1 MKKVLVIGA
10 SPKSWRYSYK
20 AVRMLQDYNYEIIAL
35 GKTTDRIGNTFI
47 DTQQK
52 DWSDIHTISLYL
64 HPKNSSKIQEYI
76 LSLSPKRLIINPGAE
91 NPTLEEYA
99 RKKGIEVIRA
109 CTLVMLS
116 TGQFEPS
123 APLQSQN

>member
-1 MKKVLVIGA
+1 MKKVVVIGA

-35 GKTTDRIGNTFI
+35 GKTADRIGNTFI

-91 NPTLEEYA
+91 NPTLEEEA

>member
-1 MKKVLVIGA
+1 MKKILVIGA

-20 AVRMLQDYNYEIIAL
+20 AVRMLQDYDYEIIAL
-35 GKTTDRIGNTFI
+35 GKTADRIGNTFI
-47 DTQQK
+47 ETQQK
-52 DWSDIHTISLYL
+52 DWADIHTISLYL
-64 HPKNSSKIQEYI
+64 HPKNSTKIKEYI
-76 LSLSPKRLIINPGAE
+76 LSLTPERLIINPGAE
-91 NPTLEEYA
+91 NPTLEEDA

-123 APLQSQN
+123 TSLQSQQ